1 MTTVS
6 RKRATED
13 EDLEALDALRREIRD
28 ALARTKMEIDGE
40 IRRYPTPIPRCD
52 AQFNH
57 LHEQRER
64 LARELDRIG
73 VVTEGRLGRRDCLA
87 TIERFIASAPYAD
100 EPAERELRSRVKA
113 RLFAL
118 SERDRE

>member
-1 MTTVS
+1 MATIS
-6 RKRATED
+6 RKRATEGG
-13 EDLEALDALRREIRD
+13 DLEALEALRRDIRD
-28 ALARTKMEIDGE
+28 ALVRTKMEIDGE

-57 LHEQRER
+57 LHEQRSR

-73 VVTEGRLGRRDCLA
+73 PLTRERPARSDCLA
-87 TIERFIASAPYAD
+87 TIERFVASAPYTD

-113 RLFAL
+113 RLLAL
-118 SERDRE
+118 ADRVRV